1 METPCRRAIRN
12 PSKAHGEQNLPG
24 SRCRCAFDGGF
35 RRHVS
40 RSTPDDDVR
49 IGEDAVKVIEL
60 KRAMDEQFARVA
72 EQFTRVDE
80 QFARVDEQ
88 FARVGEQFARV
99 DEQFVRVDE
108 RFAAVDARFL
118 EVEARITIEG
128 ETTRRHFDVVAE
140 QMHADIRLVL
150 ERVSAVGDDVS
161 RLRAS
166 VAKDVVGIES
176 AVQDHEL
183 RLRSLER

>member
-60 KRAMDEQFARVA
+60 KRAMDEQFS
-72 EQFTRVDE
+72 RVDE
-80 QFARVDEQ
+80 QFT
-88 FARVGEQFARV
+88 
-99 DEQFVRVDE
+99 RVDE

-118 EVEARITIEG
+118 DVEARITIEG

-183 RLRSLER
+183 RLRSLERKR